1 MDEEKAPERVTFQPG
16 DIQRAIVG
24 ESPRG
29 KRLLDPDVV
38 KRMKEAGLPK
48 PPDVL
53 ADSWN
58 QVQHVKVG
66 AHTMVAHMAACGCQ
80 PKQIADATG
89 LNISTVKNYLNSE
102 KIKFEIKKLQ
112 HQMFAKDPIRRF
124 KGLVEEATTVLEETM
139 HDKNAKPSVRMVAAD
154 KILDRA
160 LGKPKQFLSVEGSLI
175 RRIYES
181 LDDKK
186 PDIEGEAVTLSGEK
200 SMGSQTE
207 EKITKEVKEIPSET
221 VKSSADWGS
230 WLKDNL

>member
-1 MDEEKAPERVTFQPG
+1 MDEQKAPERLTFQPG
-16 DIQRAIVG
+16 DIQRATVG

-29 KRLLDPDVV
+29 KKLLDPDIV
-38 KRMKEAGLPK
+38 KRMKAAGLPK
-48 PPDVL
+48 PDDVL
-53 ADSWN
+53 ADSWD
-58 QVQHVKVG
+58 QVQSVKVG
-66 AHTMVAHMAACGCQ
+66 IHTMVAHMAACGCQ

-89 LNISTVKNYLNSE
+89 LNVSTVKTYLNSE

-181 LDDKK
+181 LDGKQ
-186 PDIEGEAVTLSGEK
+186 PDIEGVPAPSNGDAA
-200 SMGSQTE
+200 SP
-207 EKITKEVKEIPSET
+207 IKEVKEVVVEQAPPPSN
-221 VKSSADWGS
+221 DWGS